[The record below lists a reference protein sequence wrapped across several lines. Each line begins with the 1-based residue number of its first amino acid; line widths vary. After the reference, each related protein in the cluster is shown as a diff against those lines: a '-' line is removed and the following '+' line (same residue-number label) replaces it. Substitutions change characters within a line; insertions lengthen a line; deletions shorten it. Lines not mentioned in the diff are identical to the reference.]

1 MNCHGIF
8 LKDIDLHSYLNVII
22 IMVINR
28 FIGLK
33 YSRQLISY
41 KNINISLP
49 VPIYLK
55 LKERSKD

>member
-1 MNCHGIF
+1 
-8 LKDIDLHSYLNVII
+8 
-22 IMVINR
+22 MVINR